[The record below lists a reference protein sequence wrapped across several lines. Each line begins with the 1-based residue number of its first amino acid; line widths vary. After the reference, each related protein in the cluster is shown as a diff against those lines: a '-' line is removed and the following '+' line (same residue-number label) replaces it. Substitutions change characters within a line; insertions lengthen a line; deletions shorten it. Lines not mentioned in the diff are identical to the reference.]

1 MCVADTG
8 EAVCDENHAAPARP
22 RAQRFVHRLFGLG
35 IERCGGFVPDYPRCI
50 AIHAAHYSHALP
62 LSARKILAAA
72 ELARPQRL
80 PAERQAFDDVD
91 RTRVTRGAQ
100 QTFVV
105 RIGEIVT
112 SAADIIARAAR
123 PADRLLPHH
132 SDTIGE

>member
-1 MCVADTG
+1 MRITL
-8 EAVCDENHAAPARP
+8 RP

-112 SAADIIARAAR
+112 SAADIIARCAAGGSAPAASYRHDRRVNPAPCHRDLYR
-123 PADRLLPHH
+123 P
-132 SDTIGE
+132 T